1 MPKQF
6 VAFVLVPSRNS
17 SSKHRLGLINTTP
30 QYLVNL
36 LKPRQI
42 SILSLVLLTAGTWAY
57 LLGPT
62 ANYAHYYSAIEGL
75 SVKIPRFVVTHTDS
89 NVIVTML
96 FNVSNPTP
104 YTGLTL
110 ASVSYQVLIQT
121 PGNTVCE
128 NRFGCSG
135 KTPDV
140 VMGSSGAGPPQPVS
154 LKPFSFAMLI
164 GTIVLTG
171 AKMDQYD
178 MLAKQSG
185 GAPPWHVAGVIDILG
200 RDGFLTPEFDIPVTA
215 SST

>member
-1 MPKQF
+1 
-6 VAFVLVPSRNS
+6 
-17 SSKHRLGLINTTP
+17 
-30 QYLVNL
+30 

-42 SILSLVLLTAGTWAY
+42 SILSLVLLTAGIWAY
-57 LLGPT
+57 LLVPT
-62 ANYAHYYSAIEGL
+62 ANYVHYYSAIEDL

-89 NVIVTML
+89 NVTVTIL

-121 PGNTVCE
+121 PGTTVCE

-135 KTPDV
+135 KAPDE
-140 VMGSSGAGPPQPVS
+140 VMGSSGTGPPQPVS

-171 AKMDQYD
+171 AKMGQYD
-178 MLAKQSG
+178 MLANKSG
-185 GAPPWHVAGVIDILG
+185 GAPLWHVAGTVDIWG
-200 RDGFLTPEFDIPVTA
+200 REGFLSPEFDIPVTA